1 MTINSMIS
9 TVPNLQYSSYGYG
22 QSNEKSYNDN
32 IDQLDTI
39 GSILSQYDPNNL
51 SSQDATEIANAFKDN
66 GIEPSKELSDAMSTF
81 GFDAQEVGTL
91 AGVIGAT
98 TGRVNTPP
106 PPPPSQ
112 QEKDDVTD
120 ALKELFSDE
129 DESSDSNN
137 AFEQLL
143 DYTAHIVNLNDRSK
157 EKVNELFEQYSTNN
171 TNLSKEDASSVVK
184 NSLNQILGD
193 SNNYNPVSFYA

>member
-1 MTINSMIS
+1 MINTI
-9 TVPNLQYSSYGYG
+9 PNLQYSSYGYG
-22 QSNEKSYNDN
+22 QGNEQSYNEN

-51 SSQDATEIANAFKDN
+51 TSQDATDIANAFSEN

-81 GFDAQEVGTL
+81 GFDAHEVGTL
-91 AGVIGAT
+91 AGVIGANA
-98 TGRVNTPP
+98 RPNTPP

-112 QEKDDVTD
+112 EEKDDVTD
-120 ALKELFSDE
+120 ALKELLSD
-129 DESSDSNN
+129 DEENSDSDN

-157 EKVNELFEQYSTNN
+157 EKVNELFEQYSSNN

-184 NSLNQILGD
+184 NSLSQILSD
-193 SNNYNPVSFYA
+193 SNNYTPVSFYA